1 MTHAVTTPPSAFTAL
16 LAAYVTGAV
25 GDAVMA
31 GFDDLFAEAD
41 ASAAERLA
49 FARFYLD
56 ALEAG
61 EDADAFPT
69 ALEVP
74 GILNVVRA

>member
-1 MTHAVTTPPSAFTAL
+1 MTHAVTAHPSALTAL

-25 GDAVMA
+25 GEAAMA
-31 GFDDLFAEAD
+31 GFDDLFFETN

-69 ALEVP
+69 AAEVP
-74 GILNVVRA
+74 GILGAIRA

>member
-1 MTHAVTTPPSAFTAL
+1 MTHAVTAHPSVFTAL

-25 GDAVMA
+25 GDAAMA
-31 GFDDLFAEAD
+31 GFDDLFVETD

-56 ALEAG
+56 ALDAG

-69 ALEVP
+69 AMEVP
-74 GILNVVRA
+74 GILNAVRA